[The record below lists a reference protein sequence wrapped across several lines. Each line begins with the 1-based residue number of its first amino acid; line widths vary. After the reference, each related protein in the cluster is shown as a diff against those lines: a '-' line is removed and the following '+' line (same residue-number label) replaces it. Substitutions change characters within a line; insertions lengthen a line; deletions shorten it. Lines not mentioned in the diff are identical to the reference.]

1 MCLCERSKKQ
11 GEMSWDLDSLARWD
25 FRGPRRKKD
34 RPGEVENERTRH
46 PQTRGWPQHL
56 VWWLKAN
63 LNFQRLRS
71 KWSRAGSRP
80 AAG

>member
-1 MCLCERSKKQ
+1 MN
-11 GEMSWDLDSLARWD
+11 WNLDSLARWD
-25 FRGPRRKKD
+25 FREPRRRKA
-34 RPGEVENERTRH
+34 RPGENKRIRH

-56 VWWLKAN
+56 LWWQKAN

-71 KWSRAGSRP
+71 KWSRPESRP